1 MVQGNHIILRTIK
14 KTMENANPTYMKVVF
29 LFLLVILSPFFCFSQ
44 EKPLGQ
50 VADVDGNMY
59 NTVKI
64 GDQVWLKENLKV
76 TRYNNGDPITMIKDV
91 YTWTTLKAPA
101 YCNYDNSERIAME
114 YGRLYNYYTVVDE
127 RKLCPVGTHV
137 PTDKEW
143 ETLSDYL
150 GGMKV
155 AGGKMKESGTKH
167 WRSPNVMSID
177 TTNGNFSEV
186 SGSESGFSALPSGR
200 QYHNCYTFLGEY
212 TQMWSNTQ
220 CSYDDDLVWCR
231 YMTFSLPHLNR
242 FTYKKHYGLSV
253 RCLMD

>member
-1 MVQGNHIILRTIK
+1 
-14 KTMENANPTYMKVVF
+14 MKGVF
-29 LFLLVILSPFFCFSQ
+29 LLLTVILSPFLCFSQ
-44 EKPLGQ
+44 EKTPGQ
-50 VADVDGNMY
+50 VADIDGNIY

-64 GDQVWLKENLKV
+64 GDQDWLKENLKV
-76 TRYNNGDPITMIKDV
+76 TRYNNGDPVPMIKDV
-91 YTWTTLKAPA
+91 YTWTTLKTPA

-127 RKLCPVGTHV
+127 RKLCPAGTHV
-137 PTDKEW
+137 PSDKEW
-143 ETLSDYL
+143 EILSEYL

-155 AGGKMKESGTKH
+155 AGGKMKEPGTKH
-167 WRSPNVMSID
+167 WRSPNVISID

-186 SGSESGFSALPSGR
+186 SGNESGFSALPSGR

-212 TQMWSNTQ
+212 TQIWSTTQ